1 MQQLEVR
8 NGLDTPFLVHSDLE
22 LIDQAGKPLGF
33 NFLEQQ
39 CTNPQ
44 HTAPVDLAL
53 TNVVTGCT
61 VLLNRPLQERSLSIP
76 PQAVMH
82 DWWLALVASVFGR
95 MESLPKATVCYLQ
108 HR

>member
-8 NGLDTPFLVHSDLE
+8 NGLNTPFLVHSDLE

-33 NFLEQQ
+33 NFLERQ

-53 TNVVTGCT
+53 TN
-61 VLLNRPLQERSLSIP
+61 S
-76 PQAVMH
+76 
-82 DWWLALVASVFGR
+82 
-95 MESLPKATVCYLQ
+95 
-108 HR
+108 